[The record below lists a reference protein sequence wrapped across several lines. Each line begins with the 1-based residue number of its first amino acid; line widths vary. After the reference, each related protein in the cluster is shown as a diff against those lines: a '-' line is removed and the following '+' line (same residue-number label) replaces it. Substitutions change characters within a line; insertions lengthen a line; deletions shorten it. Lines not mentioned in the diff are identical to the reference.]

1 MRWLLHVAWCVP
13 VAAAFTDACASV
25 VRVDGTSMQPTL
37 NTDIASG
44 CEWVLVEKV
53 SYKWLRRYSRGDVAV
68 FWAPDNPHQ
77 QLVKRLVGLEGDAVW
92 ELGHAEPT
100 PVPQGRCWVEGD
112 HAAASGDSRNLYGPI
127 HLGLLEGRVTHVV
140 WPPHHIR
147 QVARHVPQGRLAV
160 AARATGEYPPGL

>member
-112 HAAASGDSRNLYGPI
+112 HAAASGDSRNLYGPVS
-127 HLGLLEGRVTHVV
+127 GWEVEV
-140 WPPHHIR
+140 
-147 QVARHVPQGRLAV
+147 
-160 AARATGEYPPGL
+160 